1 MKHPLKIDFPNLS
14 VTDKGFFSKD
24 FDDIYFQQN
33 GLHESHE
40 IYVNGNNLVDRW
52 SKFSNENFSICELG
66 FGLSLNFPCN
76 FA

>member
-1 MKHPLKIDFPNLS
+1 M
-14 VTDKGFFSKD
+14 TDKGFFSKD

-40 IYVNGNNLVDRW
+40 IYVKGNNLVDRW

-66 FGLSLNFPCN
+66 FGVGNFL
-76 FA
+76 ATLREWKKTLMTLH